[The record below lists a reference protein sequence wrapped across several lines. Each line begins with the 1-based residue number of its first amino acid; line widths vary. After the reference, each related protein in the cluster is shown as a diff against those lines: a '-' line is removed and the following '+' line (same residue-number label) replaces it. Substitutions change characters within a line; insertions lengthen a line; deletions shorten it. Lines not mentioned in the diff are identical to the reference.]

1 MKRYIWAFLASLI
14 ILVSLVPATIAE
26 TTTEDFHPIRT
37 EMRLTFMYV
46 LGRQIEQKDKLWR
59 LTVVKNSFPESLTY
73 TWTRPDDEGGE
84 TSGTRIL
91 TDLKYSRDF
100 NPWFK
105 DDESKATN
113 ATAPWISQ
121 EVLKELRQ
129 NGEAPNFREGGTGAI
144 NWAATS
150 LIVKEK
156 VIFPLLINGK
166 PEAVHGLKLNKGM
179 IVWNNLNNPLILEY
193 KPLGIPLVTGL
204 TGWKVTEI
212 NY

>member
-1 MKRYIWAFLASLI
+1 MKNRLWAMLALLSLI
-14 ILVSLVPATIAE
+14 SIVPATLAE
-26 TTTEDFHPIRT
+26 TIEDFHPIQT
-37 EMRLTFMYV
+37 GMRLTFMYA

-73 TWTRPDDEGGE
+73 TWTRPEDEGGE
-84 TSGTRIL
+84 SSGTRIL

-105 DDESKATN
+105 NDESKATKD
-113 ATAPWISQ
+113 TAPWISQ
-121 EVLKELRQ
+121 EVLKELREK
-129 NGEAPNFREGGTGAI
+129 GESRNFREGGAGAI

-150 LIVKEK
+150 LKVKEK

-166 PEAVHGLKLNKGM
+166 PEAVHGLKLNKGLV
-179 IVWNNLNNPLILEY
+179 VWNNLNNPLVLEY
-193 KPLGIPLVTGL
+193 KPLGIPLVTAMS
-204 TGWKVTEI
+204 GWKVTEI

>member
-1 MKRYIWAFLASLI
+1 MKRYLWVLLALMISISI
-14 ILVSLVPATIAE
+14 IPVTYAKTE
-26 TTTEDFHPIRT
+26 EDFHPIQT

-46 LGRQIEQKDKLWR
+46 LGRKIEQEEKLWY

-73 TWTRPDDEGGE
+73 TWTRPEKDGANS
-84 TSGTRIL
+84 SGTRIL

-105 DDESKATN
+105 NDESKATDD
-113 ATAPWISQ
+113 TAPWISQ
-121 EVLKELRQ
+121 EVLKELRDT
-129 NGEAPNFREGGTGAI
+129 GVARNFREGGTGAI

-150 LIVKEK
+150 LKVQEK
-156 VIFPLLINGK
+156 IIFPLLINGK
-166 PEAVHGLKLNKGM
+166 PEAVHGLKLNKGLV
-179 IVWNNLNNPLILEY
+179 VWNNLNNPLILEY
-193 KPLGIPLVTGL
+193 RPLGIPLITGI

>member
-1 MKRYIWAFLASLI
+1 MRSYLWAILAPLI
-14 ILVSLVPATIAE
+14 IFVSLAPATIAE
-26 TTTEDFHPIRT
+26 TTEDFHPIRT

-73 TWTRPDDEGGE
+73 TWSRPEDEGRE
-84 TSGTRIL
+84 SSGTRIL

-105 DDESKATN
+105 NDESKATN
-113 ATAPWISQ
+113 DTAPWISQ
-121 EVLKELRQ
+121 EVLKELREK
-129 NGEAPNFREGGTGAI
+129 GVARNFREGGAGAV
-144 NWAATS
+144 NWAAAS
-150 LIVKEK
+150 LKVKEK
-156 VIFPLLINGK
+156 VIYPLLINGK

-204 TGWKVTEI
+204 TGWKVIEI